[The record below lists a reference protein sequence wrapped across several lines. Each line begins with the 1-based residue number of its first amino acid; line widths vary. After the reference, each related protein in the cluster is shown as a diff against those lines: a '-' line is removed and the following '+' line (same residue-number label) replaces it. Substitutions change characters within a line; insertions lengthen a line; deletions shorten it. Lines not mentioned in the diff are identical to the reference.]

1 MIGGEPRGSSKIRHA
16 SSEAGPLCGP
26 PLLRGIVVH
35 RLIIKLVVSVFVIWS
50 LAGAAVAVERIA
62 LVIGNSAYTEVPHL
76 PNPGN
81 DARSIAEMLTGL
93 GFETEL
99 RLDLGVD
106 EMHDAL
112 LEFEE
117 AAIGSQIAV
126 IYYAGHGIEV
136 GGSNYLIPVDAVL
149 DTDTAVDVEAIPL
162 ADILRATSGASKL
175 QLIMLDACRN
185 NPFLLDIEHNSG
197 RTVGK
202 GLARIEPSGSTL
214 VSLAASAGMTAF
226 DGAGDHSPYT
236 TAILEHVPSPGL
248 EVNYIFR
255 RVNAAVRTYTA
266 NAQQPVYYQTLD
278 ENEIYLTD
286 APASPV
292 ALSDED
298 RVRVAYEDALDL
310 NSVDAYNAF
319 LGAYSEGYYSDL
331 ARERIAALALAR
343 QQEELESAPLED
355 LYWITIRGSASAEDF
370 ETYLRRYPDG
380 LYADLASARVDA
392 LNRSGEIVDLL
403 ADGEPATDEMTLRR
417 KARIQ
422 LDQIPFNMIQYGLV
436 ALGFVVE
443 TNGILDAETRR
454 AIRGYQASIDAAQT
468 GRLTEQQTI
477 DVLLSAA
484 AVGDQ
489 YAQMTLGVMLAEG
502 IFWERNYGFARMW
515 LARSAS
521 QENPDAMTNLAIIYR
536 DGLGTAPDEQ
546 RARLLLRR
554 AVSLGSS
561 RAGEVLRALELT

>member
-1 MIGGEPRGSSKIRHA
+1 
-16 SSEAGPLCGP
+16 LY
-26 PLLRGIVVH
+26 
-35 RLIIKLVVSVFVIWS
+35 RLTVRFIAALVAS
-50 LAGAAVAVERIA
+50 LALTGVAVAVERLA
-62 LVIGNSAYTEVPHL
+62 LVIGNSAYQQVPYL
-76 PNPGN
+76 PNPIN
-81 DARSIAEMLTGL
+81 DARSIADTLTGL
-93 GFETEL
+93 GFSTDL
-99 RLDLGVD
+99 KLDLGVE
-106 EMHDAL
+106 EMRATL

-117 AAIGSQIAV
+117 KAIGSQIAV

-149 DTDTAVDVEAIPL
+149 QSDTAVDVEAIPL
-162 ADILRATSGASKL
+162 SAVLQATSGASKL

-185 NPFLLDIEHNSG
+185 NPFLLDIEHDSG

-202 GLARIEPSGSTL
+202 GLARIEPEGSTL

-236 TAILEHVPSPGL
+236 TALLQHLPSPGL
-248 EVNYIFR
+248 EVNYVFR

-266 NAQQPVYYQTLD
+266 NAQQPIYYQTLD

-286 APASPV
+286 APANAV
-292 ALSDED
+292 ALSEED

-319 LGAYSEGYYSDL
+319 LGSFPEGYYASL
-331 ARERIAALALAR
+331 ARERIAALALAK
-343 QQEELESAPLED
+343 QQEELETAPLED
-355 LYWITIRGSASAEDF
+355 VYWITIRGSTSPRDF
-370 ETYLRRYPDG
+370 EAYLRRYPDG
-380 LYADLASARVDA
+380 IYADLAQARIEA
-392 LNRSGEIVDLL
+392 LSRSEEIVDFL

-417 KARIQ
+417 KARAQ

-436 ALGFVVE
+436 ALGFVVDDI
-443 TNGILDAETRR
+443 NGILDPATRR
-454 AIRGYQASIDAAQT
+454 AVRAYQASIDAPQT
-468 GRLTEQQTI
+468 GKLDEQQTI
-477 DVLLSAA
+477 DVLLAA
-484 AVGDQ
+484 ASVGDQ

-515 LARSAS
+515 LARSAN
-521 QENPDAMTNLAIIYR
+521 QDNPDAMTNLAIIYR

-554 AVSLGSS
+554 AVSLGST

>member
-1 MIGGEPRGSSKIRHA
+1 M
-16 SSEAGPLCGP
+16 
-26 PLLRGIVVH
+26 H
-35 RLIIKLVVSVFVIWS
+35 RLVVRLVTIVLVSVT
-50 LAGAAVAVERIA
+50 LTGAAFAVERLA
-62 LVIGNSAYTEVPHL
+62 LVIGNSAYQQVPHL
-76 PNPGN
+76 PNPVN

-93 GFETEL
+93 GFDTKL
-99 RLDLGVD
+99 ALDLEV
-106 EMHDAL
+106 EAMRAAL

-117 AAIGSQIAV
+117 KAIGSQIAV
-126 IYYAGHGIEV
+126 VYYAGHGIEV

-149 DTDTAVDVEAIPL
+149 ESDSAVDTEAIPL
-162 ADILRATSGASKL
+162 SAVMQATSGATKL
-175 QLIMLDACRN
+175 QLLMIDACRN
-185 NPFLLDIEHNSG
+185 NPFLLDIERDSG

-202 GLARIEPSGSTL
+202 GLARIEPQGSTL

-236 TAILEHVPSPGL
+236 TALLQHLPSPGL

-266 NAQQPVYYQTLD
+266 NAQQPIYYQTLD

-286 APASPV
+286 APPSAV
-292 ALSDED
+292 ALSEED
-298 RVRVAYEDALDL
+298 RIRVAYESALDL
-310 NSVDAYNAF
+310 NSPDSYMAF
-319 LGAYSEGYYSDL
+319 LDEFPEGYYASL
-331 ARERIAALALAR
+331 AQERLAALALAK
-343 QQEELESAPLED
+343 QQEELETAPLED
-355 LYWITIRGSASAEDF
+355 VYWITIRGSTAPEDF
-370 ETYLRRYPDG
+370 EAYLRRFPDG
-380 LYADLASARVDA
+380 IYTDLATARIEA
-392 LNRSGEIVDLL
+392 LGRSQEIVEFL

-436 ALGFVVE
+436 ALGFVLEDV
-443 TNGILDAETRR
+443 NGILDPATKR
-454 AIRGYQASIDAAQT
+454 AIRAYQASIDAPQT
-468 GRLTEQQTI
+468 GKLDPQQTV
-477 DVLLSAA
+477 DVLLAAA

-489 YAQMTLGVMLAEG
+489 YAQMTVGVMLAEG

-515 LARSAS
+515 LARAAN
-521 QENPDAMTNLAIIYR
+521 QDNPDAMTNLAIIYR

-546 RARLLLRR
+546 RARLLLTR